1 MRSAFALPGSNDQ
14 GCQSISLRCRRVA
27 QSVSSAIEFE
37 RNATVF
43 RANPIVVKSR
53 DSQRR
58 AISVRHGLRRVIEPE
73 AQALFMYRRRTFAW
87 PFLDHN
93 FSDRAIYIGARYRG
107 SC

>member
-1 MRSAFALPGSNDQ
+1 MRSAFASPGSNDQ
-14 GCQSISLRCRRVA
+14 GCRSISFRCRRVA
-27 QSVSSAIEFE
+27 QTVSSAIEFE

-53 DSQRR
+53 DSQSR
-58 AISVRHGLRRVIEPE
+58 AISERHGLRRVIEPE

-93 FSDRAIYIGARYRG
+93 LSNRAIDIGAR
-107 SC
+107 